1 MEMSIA
7 GNHCC
12 SVDVNSDVN
21 VPKNLFHRWLEE
33 IKIIKWVKHEV
44 KD

>member
-1 MEMSIA
+1 MYRRIA
-7 GNHCC
+7 GNQGD
-12 SVDVNSDVN
+12 VDVDVN